1 MTEPHFSPPPLRE
14 FEFRSKAPVVGGLIT
29 AFRRAWHS
37 VSARWAIRSLA
48 QQQDRINAA
57 AAAELANHRARTNQL
72 AAELASYR
80 ARIDQLAAE
89 VDRQA
94 DASSA
99 QSAALGS
106 QSARMDQLTAEVQRQ
121 AEAGAAQSAALAGQS
136 ARMDQLAAELQ
147 RQAEARASE
156 SAALAGRL
164 SQTESNLRTAL
175 GEIQAR
181 LEAATAHATAQH
193 AAITNET
200 RSSRAQADA
209 RLATLQAAT
218 QIYLEELGHELADLA
233 QRVGTL
239 AAKEGA
245 QA

>member
-57 AAAELANHRARTNQL
+57 A

-147 RQAEARASE
+147 RQAEAGASE